1 MKKFE
6 ICEKITI
13 AREITVE
20 AESMEEVQE
29 KYENGDYNEELESCY
44 FDGQYD
50 NVKCKI
56 KEMK

>member
-6 ICEKITI
+6 IREKVTI
-13 AREITVE
+13 AREIIVE

-50 NVKCKI
+50 NVKSKI
-56 KEMK
+56 KEVK